1 MLSARRLQRERRGG
15 TTWCSSSPTSSTA
28 SPNSTSSSRWSW
40 CSRDTEITQNTE
52 IGMSAETKMDD
63 PPASPTS
70 PVTDEEHSRILKARQ
85 RLARREIELQQ
96 IIRHCNSQMDIVR
109 RKLVKDLQVMEVLK
123 EEIDKAGTGDLREQ
137 LERDFHDGIR
147 AVYLR

>member
-1 MLSARRLQRERRGG
+1 M
-15 TTWCSSSPTSSTA
+15 
-28 SPNSTSSSRWSW
+28 SSRWSW
-40 CSRDTEITQNTE
+40 CSHDTEITQNTE
-52 IGMSAETKMDD
+52 IGINAETIMDD
-63 PPASPTS
+63 GLAAPTS

-85 RLARREIELQQ
+85 RLARRQIELRQ

-137 LERDFHDGIR
+137 LERDFHDGAGAILLGLMGR
-147 AVYLR
+147 VYCICGDFDETEGNG